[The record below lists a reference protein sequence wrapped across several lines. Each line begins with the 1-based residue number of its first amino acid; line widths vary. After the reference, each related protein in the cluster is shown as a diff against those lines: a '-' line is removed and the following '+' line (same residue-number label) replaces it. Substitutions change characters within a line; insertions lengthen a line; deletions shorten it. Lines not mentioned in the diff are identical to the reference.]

1 MTGII
6 IVAHDELSDAIV
18 RTANMIFGNTENVV
32 AVNFKPGE
40 GIESLAEKI
49 ESAYNLL
56 TGCDGVVIMTDI
68 FGGTPMNASLLMG
81 SKHKNVELIS
91 GVNVPMVLEALNNR
105 DKEPSEVVKIAEN
118 AGSNGVKIVSLNKKV

>member
-6 IVAHDELSDAIV
+6 IVAHDELSYAIV
-18 RTANMIFGNTENVV
+18 RTASMIFGDTQNVV

-40 GIESLAEKI
+40 GIESLAEKV
-49 ESAYNLL
+49 EAAYNSLN
-56 TGCDGVVIMTDI
+56 GCSGAVIMTDI
-68 FGGTPMNASLLMG
+68 FGGTPMNASLFMS
-81 SKHKNVELIS
+81 SKHKDVELIC

-118 AGSNGVKIVSLNKKV
+118 AGSNGVKIVSLNKKI